1 MRQGGGRAWRASIQV
16 PPLRRG
22 AVARGGK
29 MLPPRRPTGGVVM
42 NFLLMFVVMAG
53 VQSALW
59 SSTMFLL
66 DDVDDDYEIF
76 P

>member
-1 MRQGGGRAWRASIQV
+1 
-16 PPLRRG
+16 
-22 AVARGGK
+22 
-29 MLPPRRPTGGVVM
+29 M

-53 VQSALW
+53 IQSALW
-59 SSTMFLL
+59 SSTMFLPD

>member
-1 MRQGGGRAWRASIQV
+1 
-16 PPLRRG
+16 
-22 AVARGGK
+22 
-29 MLPPRRPTGGVVM
+29 MLPPRRPAGGVM

-53 VQSALW
+53 IQSALW

-66 DDVDDDYEIF
+66 NDDVDDDYEIF